1 MAERI
6 EHAALVY
13 ARAIHEAAMEAGKVP
28 QVNAELSQLA
38 ESFLHDDRVL
48 RALLNPGLP
57 DEAKHRI
64 VVSVLRDADPL
75 TRNGV
80 LVLLDNG
87 RMSLIGDVAA
97 AFAEMAAEDEGV
109 LHVEM
114 TTAIEV
120 DAERVDRIRSEI
132 SDATGLRAEIQ
143 ATVDPDIIGGLVL
156 RARGVL
162 VDASVKRELDDIR
175 RVLITTPLPVGSEA

>member
-13 ARAIHEAAMEAGKVP
+13 ARALHEAAVEAGKVAI
-28 QVNAELSQLA
+28 VNAELRQLT
-38 ESFLHDDRVL
+38 ESFVHDDRVL
-48 RALLNPGLP
+48 RALLNPGIP
-57 DEAKHRI
+57 DEGKQRI
-64 VVSVLRDADPL
+64 VLSVLRDADPL
-75 TRNGV
+75 TRNGI
-80 LVLLDNG
+80 LVLLRNG
-87 RMSLIGDVAA
+87 RLALIGDVAA
-97 AFAEMAAEDEGV
+97 AFAEMAAEDERV

-120 DAERVDRIRSEI
+120 DDDRIERIRTQISE
-132 SDATGLRAEIQ
+132 ATGLRAEMQ

-162 VDASVKRELDDIR
+162 LDASVKRELEDIR